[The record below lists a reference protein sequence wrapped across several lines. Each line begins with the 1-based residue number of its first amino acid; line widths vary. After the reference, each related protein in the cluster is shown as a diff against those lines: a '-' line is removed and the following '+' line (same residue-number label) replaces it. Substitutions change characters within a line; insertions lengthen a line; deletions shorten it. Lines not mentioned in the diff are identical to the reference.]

1 VIDAIAVIPHPT
13 LGNGELAG
21 RLALAVALGGAIGLE
36 REISDQPAGL
46 RTHISVAL
54 GATLFGII
62 STVGFNAF
70 LTTREASDYQI
81 DVTRVASQVVVGI
94 GFLGAGAIVKEGLSI
109 RGLTTAASLW
119 VTAAIGLAVGI
130 GGYAMA
136 SLTTVALLVSLVGLR
151 GPRRLIRQR
160 IGRVSATI
168 AIRLQPGADPGPV
181 MAAVSDIDGLDVSSV
196 NLHKRDDGDAI
207 FAQVKTLG
215 HADVT
220 ALVAPLAERPEVAS
234 VDVD

>member
-1 VIDAIAVIPHPT
+1 MLIAAAIPHPT
-13 LGNGELAG
+13 LGNWELAG
-21 RLALAVALGGAIGLE
+21 RLGLAVALGGAIGLE
-36 REISDQPAGL
+36 REVSDQPAGL

-54 GATLFGII
+54 GAALFGVI

-70 LTTREASDYQI
+70 LTMREASDYQI

-130 GGYAMA
+130 GGYVMA
-136 SLTTVALLVSLVGLR
+136 SLTTLALLVSLVGLR
-151 GPRRLIRQR
+151 GPRRFIRSR

-168 AIRLQPGADPGPV
+168 AIKLTVGADPSPV
-181 MAAVSDIDGLDVSSV
+181 IAAVSSIEGLEVRSV
-196 NLHKRDDGDAI
+196 TVNRRDDGEFI
-207 FAQVKTLG
+207 LVQVKTTE
-215 HADVT
+215 HKHVNS
-220 ALVAPLAERPEVAS
+220 LVAPIANRPEVVS